1 MVWFRP
7 RTITPRWIEETI
19 WGKLIRTLVET
30 AGSSRGEQKKSR
42 KASREGEESRG
53 DREFGLLR
61 AGCGLF

>member
-1 MVWFRP
+1 MDR
-7 RTITPRWIEETI
+7 
-19 WGKLIRTLVET
+19 GDNLVQINKDLGGS
-30 AGSSRGEQKKSR
+30 AGSSGGEQKKSR